1 MFELVYD
8 YAPAGDQPQAMAGM
22 TDGFLPSNCP
32 SLLALALA
40 LAGFASPASAAEPVN
55 RVGSADELERV
66 FQQPPRAA
74 RPQVLWMWMGGNVS
88 SNGITR
94 DLEALRDAGFGGAT
108 MFSLAD
114 VCTPWAGIISN
125 SPGPQVVAFTGPW
138 WQLVRHAAGE
148 ARRLGL
154 DFGVHNCAGYESSGG
169 PWITPELSMQEVVW
183 SETRVSG
190 GTNFSGPLEQA
201 KPDLRAR
208 QPFPVW
214 NPINGKLEKPEVSA
228 RQEFYRDIAVLALPA
243 SGVVSRE
250 KVLDLTSKLSAEGRL
265 DWDAP
270 PGEWILY
277 RFGHTTMGALLQP
290 CQWEAIGLECDKMS
304 RAAVEFHLDHIIGD
318 ARRHLGDFV
327 GNGFNYYHFDSYEA
341 GTPGWTPG
349 MAEEFQSRRGYSLTP
364 FLPTLANRVVGS
376 EAETKKYQA
385 DFQQTIRDLYRV
397 NYFPVISR
405 KLHEAG
411 LQFMCEPYG
420 GPWDI
425 TEVVP
430 HVDRIMTEFW
440 TGSGRY
446 KPYEVAPTIAAVRA
460 AGRNLVEAEAFTGS
474 PGDSRWVE
482 TPAWLKP
489 IGDAAFGD
497 GVNRLVLHR
506 FTHQP
511 FDDRWRPGLAMGQW
525 GTHFDRTQTWW
536 EHAKAWAQYL
546 ARCQALLQWG
556 GIATNDFAAEAAAGG
571 AALKS
576 IHRRSGTN
584 DVYFVANLALTN
596 CTARC
601 AFGVT
606 GKQPEL
612 WNPITGGMRALPE
625 FAVQDGRTLVP
636 LEFAA
641 AESCF
646 IVFRQP
652 APPRAESP
660 AAATKNFPP
669 LNTVGE
675 ITGLWQVRFD
685 PQWGGPETPVEFAAL
700 DDWTHRPEPEIRY
713 YSGTAVYTKTFDLPD
728 SQPLGE
734 AKRSEDCSTL
744 NPQLFLDLGVVREL
758 AEVRLNG
765 KPLGV
770 VWTAPWRVDI
780 TAAVQPKGNKLEIK
794 VTNVWAN
801 RLIGDEQEPPDC
813 EWGKGDRGFGGP
825 LKAFPDWFV
834 KGLPRPSSGRYTFT
848 TWNYFTKDS
857 ALVPSGLLGPVR
869 ILGQARPSARRDAVG
884 SVLN

>member
-1 MFELVYD
+1 MFELV
-8 YAPAGDQPQAMAGM
+8 APYQLAGDQPQTMA
-22 TDGFLPSNCP
+22 TDGLPPSNGP
-32 SLLALALA
+32 SLLVLALA
-40 LAGFASPASAAEPVN
+40 LAGFASPAPAAGPV
-55 RVGSADELERV
+55 SPAALPDELERV

-74 RPQVLWMWMGGNVS
+74 RPQVLWMWMGDNVS

-108 MFSLAD
+108 VFSLAD

-125 SPGPQVVAFTGPW
+125 SPGPEVVTFTGPW
-138 WQLVRHAAGE
+138 WKLVHHAAGE

-183 SETRVSG
+183 SETKVTG
-190 GTNFSGPLEQA
+190 GTHFSGPLERA

-214 NPINGKLEKPEVSA
+214 NPTNGKLEKPEVPA
-228 RQEFYRDIAVLALPA
+228 RREFHRDIAVLALPA
-243 SGVVSRE
+243 AGVVSR
-250 KVLDLTSKLSAEGRL
+250 KNVLDVTSKMSADGRFE
-265 DWDAP
+265 WDAP
-270 PGEWILY
+270 AGEWIVY
-277 RFGHTTMGALLQP
+277 RFGHTTMGAMLQP

-304 RAAVEFHLDHIIGD
+304 RAAVEFHLDHIIGE
-318 ARRHLGDFV
+318 ARRHLGDLV
-327 GNGFNYYHFDSYEA
+327 GNGFGYYHFDSYEA
-341 GTPGWTPG
+341 GTPGWTPR
-349 MAEEFQSRRGYSLTP
+349 MSEEFQSRRGYSLTP
-364 FLPTLANRVVGS
+364 FLPTLAKRVVGS
-376 EAETKKYQA
+376 EAETQKYQA
-385 DFQQTIRDLYRV
+385 DFQKTIRDLYRE

-440 TGSGRY
+440 TGGGRY

-460 AGRNLVEAEAFTGS
+460 AGRNLVEAEAYTGS
-474 PGDSRWVE
+474 PGDSQWAE

-511 FDDRWRPGLAMGQW
+511 FDDRWQPGLAMGQW

-536 EHAKAWAQYL
+536 EYSRAWVQYL

-556 GIATNDFAAEAAAGG
+556 GIATNDFAAEAVSGG
-571 AALKS
+571 VALKS
-576 IHRRSGTN
+576 IHRSDGTN
-584 DVYFVANLALTN
+584 DVYFAANLARTN
-596 CTARC
+596 GAATCS
-601 AFGVT
+601 FGIA

-612 WNPITGGMRALPE
+612 WNPVTGGMRALPE
-625 FAVQDGRTLVP
+625 FAVKDGRTLVP

-646 IVFRQP
+646 IVFRKP
-652 APPRAESP
+652 APPRPETP
-660 AAATKNFPP
+660 AGALKNFRSLTP
-669 LNTVGE
+669 LGE
-675 ITGLWQVRFD
+675 IAGSWQVSFD
-685 PQWGGPETPVEFAAL
+685 SQWGGPEKPVEFATL
-700 DDWTHRPEPEIRY
+700 DDWTRRAEPGIRY
-713 YSGTAVYTKTFDLPD
+713 YSGTATYTKTFDLPA
-728 SQPLGE
+728 SQPPTTN
-734 AKRSEDCSTL
+734 S
-744 NPQLFLDLGVVREL
+744 QLFLDLGVVHEL

-770 VWTAPWRVDI
+770 LWTAPWRVDI

-834 KGLPRPSSGRYTFT
+834 KGLPRPSSGRFTFT
-848 TWNYFTKDS
+848 TWNYFTRDS
-857 ALVPSGLLGPVR
+857 VLVPSGLLGPVR
-869 ILGQARPSARRDAVG
+869 ILGVAQ
-884 SVLN
+884 

>member
-1 MFELVYD
+1 MFELV
-8 YAPAGDQPQAMAGM
+8 APQQPAGYEPQAMAGM
-22 TDGFLPSNCP
+22 TEGLLPSNYP
-32 SLLALALA
+32 SLLALALV
-40 LAGFASPASAAEPVN
+40 LAGFALPVLAAEPVN
-55 RVGSADELERV
+55 QAALQDELERV

-108 MFSLAD
+108 VFSLAD
-114 VCTPWAGIISN
+114 VCSPWAGIISN
-125 SPGPQVVAFTGPW
+125 SAGPEVITFTGPW
-138 WQLVRHAAGE
+138 WQLVGHAVGE

-190 GTNFSGPLEQA
+190 RTNFSGPLERA
-201 KPDLRAR
+201 KPDLRAQ

-214 NPINGKLEKPEVSA
+214 NPTNGKLEKPEVPA
-228 RQEFYRDIAVLALPA
+228 RREFYRDIAVLALPA

-250 KVLDLTSKLSAEGRL
+250 NVLDVTSKLSADGWL
-265 DWDAP
+265 DWNAP
-270 PGEWILY
+270 PGEWIVY
-277 RFGHTTMGALLQP
+277 RFGHTTMGAMLQP
-290 CQWEAIGLECDKMS
+290 CQWAAIGLECDKMS
-304 RAAVEFHLDHIIGD
+304 RAAVEFHLDHIIGE
-318 ARRHLGDFV
+318 ARRHLGDLV

-341 GTPGWTPG
+341 GTPGWTPR
-349 MAEEFQSRRGYSLTP
+349 MYEEFQSRRGYSLTP
-364 FLPTLANRVVGS
+364 FLPTLAKRVIGS
-376 EAETKKYQA
+376 EAEAKKFQA
-385 DFQQTIRDLYRV
+385 DFQQTIHDLYQE
-397 NYFPVISR
+397 NYFPVIAR

-411 LQFMCEPYG
+411 LKFMCEPYG

-440 TGSGRY
+440 TGGGRY
-446 KPYEVAPTIAAVRA
+446 KPYEVAPTVAAMRA

-474 PGDSRWVE
+474 PGDSQWAE

-489 IGDAAFGD
+489 IGDAAFCD

-536 EHAKAWAQYL
+536 EPGKAWVQYL

-576 IHRRSGTN
+576 IHRSDGTN
-584 DVYFVANLALTN
+584 DVYFVANLARTN
-596 CTARC
+596 GAARC
-601 AFGVT
+601 SFGVI

-612 WNPITGGMRALPE
+612 WNPVTGGMRALPE
-625 FAVQDGRTLVP
+625 FEIRDGRTFVP
-636 LEFAA
+636 LEFAE
-641 AESCF
+641 AESYF
-646 IVFRQP
+646 IVFRKP
-652 APPRAESP
+652 APPGPKLP
-660 AAATKNFPP
+660 ADALKNLPP
-669 LNTVGE
+669 LTILGE
-675 ITGLWQVRFD
+675 ITGPWQVSFD
-685 PQWGGPETPVEFAAL
+685 PQWGGPEKPVEFAAL
-700 DDWTHRPEPEIRY
+700 DNWTHRAEPGIKY
-713 YSGTAVYTKTFDLPD
+713 YSGTVTYTKTFDLPAP
-728 SQPLGE
+728 QPLGE
-734 AKRSEDCSTL
+734 AKRSEDCSTA
-744 NPQLFLDLGVVREL
+744 NSQLFLDLGAVREL

-770 VWTAPWRVDI
+770 IWTAPWRMDI
-780 TAAVQPKGNKLEIK
+780 TSAIQPKGNKLEIK
-794 VTNVWAN
+794 VMNVWAN

-825 LKAFPDWFV
+825 LKVFPDWFV
-834 KGLPRPSSGRYTFT
+834 KGQPRPSSGRFTFT
-848 TWNYFTKDS
+848 TWNYFTRDS

-869 ILGQARPSARRDAVG
+869 ILGQARQ
-884 SVLN
+884 